1 MRKPT
6 VSANWKMFKTPYESI
21 DFVDKI
27 KKKPLD
33 GEIVNL
39 ILFAPYT
46 SLFEMGNS
54 INSGSQIYL
63 GAQNLYW
70 ESEGAFTGEIS
81 VNMLQSCNVKWVIVG
96 HSERRTLFNE
106 TDEIVC
112 RKALFALK
120 NSMSVTFCV
129 GESLNERESNETES
143 VLRRQLG
150 SLLSL
155 IDLDQLNRIIVAY
168 EPIWAIGTGLT
179 ANVEQISQAHG
190 ILRDLVRES
199 FGKVADQL
207 TIQYGGSVNENN
219 CEQLSEI
226 GEVDG
231 FLIGGASLDVDQ
243 FSNISETIAR
253 VKKI

>member
-1 MRKPT
+1 
-6 VSANWKMFKTPYESI
+6 
-21 DFVDKI
+21 
-27 KKKPLD
+27 
-33 GEIVNL
+33 
-39 ILFAPYT
+39 
-46 SLFEMGNS
+46 MGNS

-81 VNMLQSCNVKWVIVG
+81 VNMLQACNVKWVIVG

-150 SLLSL
+150 SLLSR

-219 CEQLSEI
+219 SEQLSEI